1 MARKKII
8 AGNWK
13 MNMTPS
19 QAVELIN
26 TLKPL
31 VANDEVDVLLCV
43 PAIDIIPAMEAAK
56 GSNIMIGAENMYFEE
71 KGAFTGEISPAMLDD
86 AGVKYVIIG
95 ASAAGLAAAEQI
107 RKTDPAGAVTLL
119 TRETDLPY
127 SRPSISYYLKG
138 LVRRG
143 QMRLRTPA
151 YYKEQ
156 KIEIVTG
163 VEVTAIDRAKKTVK
177 CGRKAYSYDKLCLC
191 TGSVPFV
198 PPMQNV
204 SGKRNV
210 CGFLTAADAQTVHDL
225 ASANTRAVVIGAGL
239 IGMKAAEGLSKICKS
254 VDVVELSGRVLPSI
268 LDEKSAKLVRR
279 HLEHHG
285 LRFHLGQTVTR
296 AKCSGKTVQ
305 RVVLQNGKELPC
317 DLLVVAVGVR
327 PATAL
332 AEAADLTVERGI
344 ITDPATMQTSD
355 PDIYAAGD
363 CAVSVDMLDD
373 SKKILALWPNAVA
386 QGRAAGS
393 QMAGGDLTVGG
404 TYAVN
409 AIDFYGLRICTCG
422 LINAKGD
429 GYTDRVAAADDTY
442 KRLVFRDGKLV
453 GYVLINASEN
463 AGIYTSLISGGV
475 PLEGL
480 QGDLMDSPNLFWFPK
495 ETRITKLRG
504 GVQL

>member
-1 MARKKII
+1 M
-8 AGNWK
+8 
-13 MNMTPS
+13 
-19 QAVELIN
+19 
-26 TLKPL
+26 
-31 VANDEVDVLLCV
+31 
-43 PAIDIIPAMEAAK
+43 
-56 GSNIMIGAENMYFEE
+56 
-71 KGAFTGEISPAMLDD
+71 
-86 AGVKYVIIG
+86 KYVIIG

-107 RKTDPAGAVTLL
+107 RKTDPAGVVTLL

-156 KIEIVTG
+156 KIEIVTD

-177 CGRKAYSYDKLCLC
+177 CGRKVYSYDKLCLC

-296 AKCSGKTVQ
+296 A
-305 RVVLQNGKELPC
+305 
-317 DLLVVAVGVR
+317 
-327 PATAL
+327 
-332 AEAADLTVERGI
+332 
-344 ITDPATMQTSD
+344 
-355 PDIYAAGD
+355 
-363 CAVSVDMLDD
+363 
-373 SKKILALWPNAVA
+373 
-386 QGRAAGS
+386 
-393 QMAGGDLTVGG
+393 
-404 TYAVN
+404 
-409 AIDFYGLRICTCG
+409 
-422 LINAKGD
+422 
-429 GYTDRVAAADDTY
+429 
-442 KRLVFRDGKLV
+442 
-453 GYVLINASEN
+453 
-463 AGIYTSLISGGV
+463 
-475 PLEGL
+475 
-480 QGDLMDSPNLFWFPK
+480 
-495 ETRITKLRG
+495 
-504 GVQL
+504 

>member
-1 MARKKII
+1 M
-8 AGNWK
+8 
-13 MNMTPS
+13 
-19 QAVELIN
+19 
-26 TLKPL
+26 
-31 VANDEVDVLLCV
+31 
-43 PAIDIIPAMEAAK
+43 
-56 GSNIMIGAENMYFEE
+56 
-71 KGAFTGEISPAMLDD
+71 
-86 AGVKYVIIG
+86 KYVIIG

-156 KIEIVTG
+156 KIEIVTD

-210 CGFLTAADAQTVHDL
+210 CGFLTAADAQAVHDL

-254 VDVVELSGRVLPSI
+254 VDVVELSDRVLPSI

-279 HLEHHG
+279 HLEHH
-285 LRFHLGQTVTR
+285 
-296 AKCSGKTVQ
+296 
-305 RVVLQNGKELPC
+305 
-317 DLLVVAVGVR
+317 
-327 PATAL
+327 
-332 AEAADLTVERGI
+332 
-344 ITDPATMQTSD
+344 
-355 PDIYAAGD
+355 
-363 CAVSVDMLDD
+363 
-373 SKKILALWPNAVA
+373 
-386 QGRAAGS
+386 
-393 QMAGGDLTVGG
+393 
-404 TYAVN
+404 
-409 AIDFYGLRICTCG
+409 GLRICTCG

-429 GYTDRVAAADDTY
+429 GYTDRVAAADDSY